1 LFLLGGYT
9 DKSVLAHSPAGG
21 EGQGFYSVIFDPET
35 AQFRRLT
42 SSSVETNP
50 AFIMKHP
57 SLDIVYM
64 TTEVIT
70 NEGSHLLVGKL
81 DRKDGGV
88 TVVDRKK
95 IQGRSSCHIS
105 WDYSASHLVVVS
117 YWDSKLTTFP
127 VDGEGMV
134 GEAVEVWS
142 QPGAEYVDTH
152 RPDRWEHLAHRQRW
166 PHLHQVNQEPGR
178 RMFLV
183 PDLGQD
189 QLQCFK
195 IERGEISH
203 LGSQQLR
210 QGAGPRHLEFN
221 KHTNILYICG
231 ELDNTVTVL
240 HYNTDLVDLVMAGNY
255 RGDVGSEEK
264 SLVRHLQT
272 VSTLPPGLTS
282 KSTIAEMRLHP
293 SGRFLYVGNRGH
305 NSIAVFRVDQPSGT
319 LSLVD
324 IQDSHGAFP
333 RHFNFDRTSRFL
345 VVGNHASDNIVA
357 FKILETG
364 RLEMMSV
371 LENVPSIVWL
381 TPVSCED

>member
-1 LFLLGGYT
+1 
-9 DKSVLAHSPAGG
+9 
-21 EGQGFYSVIFDPET
+21 
-35 AQFRRLT
+35 
-42 SSSVETNP
+42 
-50 AFIMKHP
+50 M
-57 SLDIVYM
+57 
-64 TTEVIT
+64 
-70 NEGSHLLVGKL
+70 
-81 DRKDGGV
+81 
-88 TVVDRKK
+88 VDRKK

-152 RPDRWEHLAHRQRW
+152 SPDRWEHLAHRQRW

-195 IERGEISH
+195 IEQGEISH

-210 QGAGPRHLEFN
+210 LGAGPRHLEFN

-255 RGDVGSEEK
+255 RGDIGSEEK

-282 KSTIAEMRLHP
+282 KSTIVEMRLHP
-293 SGRFLYVGNRGH
+293 SGRW
-305 NSIAVFRVDQPSGT
+305 S
-319 LSLVD
+319 
-324 IQDSHGAFP
+324 
-333 RHFNFDRTSRFL
+333 
-345 VVGNHASDNIVA
+345 NI
-357 FKILETG
+357 FITE
-364 RLEMMSV
+364 
-371 LENVPSIVWL
+371 
-381 TPVSCED
+381 